1 MTGKELQRLRRQ
13 DVLQLLLTQSR
24 EAARLQE
31 EQKELEEELLRIEEN
46 NERLM
51 GRLNE
56 KDVLNHKLKGRLEEK
71 GRRIAELERE
81 IKAWDAHKAKVM
93 NEAGSIADAVLLLN
107 DVFEAVQHAAD
118 QYLYN
123 IRQRCEVLADRLYQE
138 PEREFD
144 WISAGES
151 DIRED
156 M

>member
-13 DVLQLLLTQSR
+13 DILQLLLTQSR

-93 NEAGSIADAVLLLN
+93 NFSRGV
-107 DVFEAVQHAAD
+107 
-118 QYLYN
+118 
-123 IRQRCEVLADRLYQE
+123 
-138 PEREFD
+138 
-144 WISAGES
+144 
-151 DIRED
+151 
-156 M
+156 